1 MPQRF
6 SRERRESGQSRV
18 PQTEAT
24 SVVVF
29 TEIFQRKRERVDR
42 AEHHR
47 QRPRQFLS
55 RELAECLL
63 SNALLRKDVLYI
75 PPGTWFR
82 QFLCGGC

>member
-1 MPQRF
+1 M
-6 SRERRESGQSRV
+6 S
-18 PQTEAT
+18 
-24 SVVVF
+24 SVKMVTIYCSPPRNNA

-42 AEHHR
+42 AECHR